1 MSTTTTDEGVQAATG
16 WIKIHPLMVRITHWV
31 NVIAMLIMI
40 FSGWRIYNASP
51 IFPFKFPV
59 DLTLGGWLGGA
70 LQWHFAAMWVLA
82 INGLAYLLYGL
93 FAGHFKANFLP
104 LTPRAVFT
112 EFKNALHGR
121 ISHDLGV
128 YNAVQRAAYLG
139 VIAVIIVLVLS
150 GLVVWKPVQF
160 QALGA
165 LMGDFEGARVLHF
178 FAMACVVLF
187 IIVHVAM
194 VAIVPRTFL
203 PMLTGH
209 AKAPVHGQG
218 D

>member
-1 MSTTTTDEGVQAATG
+1 MTTQKNQLAERAGNILV
-16 WIKIHPLMVRITHWV
+16 HPLAVRITHWV

-82 INGLAYLLYGL
+82 LNGLAYLLYGL

-104 LTPRAVFT
+104 LTPRAVFN
-112 EFKNALHGR
+112 EFKNALRGR
-121 ISHDLGV
+121 ISHEIGV
-128 YNAVQRAAYLG
+128 YNAVQRAAYVG
-139 VIAVIIVLVLS
+139 VIGVIVVLVLS
-150 GLVVWKPVQF
+150 GLVIWKPVQF
-160 QALGA
+160 QELGA
-165 LMGDFEGARVLHF
+165 IMGGFEGARILHF
-178 FAMACVVLF
+178 FAMAAVVLF
-187 IIVHVAM
+187 ILVHVVM
-194 VAIVPRTFL
+194 VALVPRTFL

-209 AKAPVHGQG
+209 AKTTSDGHGG
-218 D
+218 

>member
-1 MSTTTTDEGVQAATG
+1 MTQTDQPAARAG
-16 WIKIHPLMVRITHWV
+16 KILVHPLAVRITHWV

-82 INGLAYLLYGL
+82 FNGLAYLLYGF

-104 LTPRAVFT
+104 LTPRAVFN
-112 EFKNALHGR
+112 EFKNALRGR
-121 ISHDLGV
+121 ISHQIGV
-128 YNAVQRAAYLG
+128 YNAVQRTAYVG
-139 VIAVIIVLVLS
+139 VIGVIVVLVLS
-150 GLVVWKPVQF
+150 GLVIWKPVQF
-160 QALGA
+160 QELGVI
-165 LMGDFEGARVLHF
+165 MGGFEGARILHF
-178 FAMACVVLF
+178 FAMAAVVLF
-187 IIVHVAM
+187 ILVHVAM
-194 VAIVPRTFL
+194 VALVPRTFL

-209 AKAPVHGQG
+209 AKTTSDGHGG
-218 D
+218 

>member
-1 MSTTTTDEGVQAATG
+1 MTTQTDQPAARAG
-16 WIKIHPLMVRITHWV
+16 KILVHPLMVRITHWV

-82 INGLAYLLYGL
+82 LNGLAYLFYGL

-104 LTPRAVFT
+104 LTPRAVFN
-112 EFKNALHGR
+112 EFKNALRGR
-121 ISHDLGV
+121 ISHEIGV
-128 YNAVQRAAYLG
+128 YNAVQRAAYVG
-139 VIAVIIVLVLS
+139 VIGVIVVLVLS
-150 GLVVWKPVQF
+150 GLVIWKPVQF
-160 QALGA
+160 QELGVI
-165 LMGDFEGARVLHF
+165 MGGFEGARILHF
-178 FAMACVVLF
+178 FAMAAVVLF
-187 IIVHVAM
+187 ILVHVVM
-194 VAIVPRTFL
+194 VALVPRTFL

-209 AKAPVHGQG
+209 AKTTSDGHGG
-218 D
+218 